1 MNPELLNFGAEI
13 GADVVICGSVIA
25 GLIQLRHIRAG
36 NQLQALL
43 SLEHDFRAPELQSA
57 LTYVQEQLPQR
68 LGGTGLPEGAREIGF
83 IDPVRHPE
91 MVACN
96 WLNEM
101 GTLLKRGPRSEDT
114 FMDLFARLDRPLLAA
129 RSRRRSRSCAA
140 SGARRST
147 TISNISARARWLG
160 SSATLKECFHA
171 IFRDHCPIDGGNR
184 PKRGGGKAD
193 FSTDCTRLMSQ
204 AVDNVERAA
213 CRKPLEKSAR

>member
-1 MNPELLNFGAEI
+1 MVGSASFGKNDAVVNPELLNFWAEI

-68 LGGTGLPEGAREIGF
+68 LEEPAYRKELESIGF
-83 IDPVRHPE
+83 IDPVLHPE

-101 GTLLKRGPRSEDT
+101 GTLLKRGLVSEDT
-114 FMDLFARLDRPLLAA
+114 FMDLFARLIVHCWRQVSPAIAIMRRKRGEAQYHDFEYLGLRATAWLERNPQGMFPRHFSREPLPD
-129 RSRRRSRSCAA
+129 
-140 SGARRST
+140 
-147 TISNISARARWLG
+147 RWL
-160 SSATLKECFHA
+160 E
-171 IFRDHCPIDGGNR
+171 IDQR
-184 PKRGGGKAD
+184 EAAKPTSPQIA
-193 FSTDCTRLMSQ
+193 Q
-204 AVDNVERAA
+204 DNVTG
-213 CRKPLEKSAR
+213 CGQ